1 MPFRKAIAGGTVAT
15 EMEYFLILHPLLLLA
30 AIIITG
36 AERAAIYPVV
46 DYESQSQ
53 SEDGKVPLYVGLIQ
67 SYDPSSPDAQLDS
80 TGTIVGTEI
89 ALDHINED
97 ESMLPGYRLHYS
109 FVGSPVRVRIPAYL
123 AYITVDLNPAD
134 WAASVAQLAEHWTNN
149 LVVTG
154 SNPVR
159 GS

>member
-1 MPFRKAIAGGTVAT
+1 MGL
-15 EMEYFLILHPLLLLA
+15 FLILHPLLLLA

-46 DYESQSQ
+46 DYESQ

-89 ALDHINED
+89 ALDHINAD

-109 FVGSPVRVRIPAYL
+109 FVGSPVRVSVHACTHERYSNVRIF
-123 AYITVDLNPAD
+123 
-134 WAASVAQLAEHWTNN
+134 S
-149 LVVTG
+149 
-154 SNPVR
+154 S
-159 GS
+159 SSS